1 MFKIFEMKN
10 IDLKSKLLEE
20 IKNSEDYQV
29 LEEVYKLLNLES
41 ESFEVFKFSERQE
54 KSILKAKQ
62 QIKNGDFLT
71 EEEANKEIDKWLEE

>member
-1 MFKIFEMKN
+1 MKN

-41 ESFEVFKFSERQE
+41 EIFEVFKFSERQE

>member
-1 MFKIFEMKN
+1 MKN

-54 KSILKAKQ
+54 KSILKAIQ

>member
-1 MFKIFEMKN
+1 MKN
-10 IDLKSKLLEE
+10 IELKSKLLEE

-41 ESFEVFKFSERQE
+41 ESFEVFKFSETQE

>member
-1 MFKIFEMKN
+1 MILSYAITICNE
-10 IDLKSKLLEE
+10 LEE

>member
-10 IDLKSKLLEE
+10 IELKSKLLEE

>member
-1 MFKIFEMKN
+1 MKN
-10 IDLKSKLLEE
+10 IELKSKLLEE

>member
-1 MFKIFEMKN
+1 MKN

-41 ESFEVFKFSERQE
+41 ESFEVLKFSERQE